1 MTANVLFKVV
11 ISPVW
16 ATRYGV
22 ADLVGQ
28 PAAVRSE
35 GVYAASGEKLGG
47 TLLVEEL
54 LTAAAAFN
62 RAAEKLGRTERIE
75 TDTKG
80 AT

>member
-1 MTANVLFKVV
+1 MSNTSKVMFKVV

-28 PAAVRSE
+28 PANVLSE
-35 GVYAASGEKLGG
+35 GVYSWRGEKLGG

-54 LTAAAAFN
+54 LTAAADFN
-62 RAAEKLGRTERIE
+62 RAAEKLGRSERIE
-75 TDTKG
+75 IKTE
-80 AT
+80 